1 MAKICVICGE
11 DCSGRPRIKDPKGHY
26 YCKSCHEKANQ
37 RLEGHRAADESARA
51 APPDEAEPLGLLDDA
66 LDVSPA
72 LQAAP
77 LPALV
82 HVTRAP
88 AERPAGLVGFF
99 ISPAGIGL
107 SALVVISV
115 AAIVFGN
122 LVTGLFFLFVALAVV
137 NGYWIGAARIA
148 ALLVGL
154 LVAALL
160 AVPMGKAFEGLFSA
174 VFDSTGI
181 TNRVISIAVCAL
193 INIVVVTI
201 AMQVVIG
208 RLQKLRPQWKPY
220 DRLIGSGLGLL
231 EGIVLGLLLIWT
243 VLSLEPIAT
252 VSLAQTET
260 PDGAGVSNPVS
271 KQVVAMAE
279 KTRDSVIGRIA
290 DAINPL
296 DEMRLITLFEKGL
309 VVISDPGPREAF
321 LNHPSIEGIRHMPS
335 AQQAMEMLAQ
345 DPDIGLILETGAVS
359 GDSLRA
365 ILSSP
370 TLLKILEE
378 TDLVAELLPLADE
391 IEQAINEA
399 FERKGMPAGF
409 LDTQPFVDDLV
420 AAYIEDL
427 RDDDPRVRLQAAGA
441 LGSIGPLAA
450 AAVPALT
457 DALQDTDAAVRD
469 AAAEALLLIGPGEP

>member
-26 YCKSCHEKANQ
+26 YCKSCHEKVNQ

-51 APPDEAEPLGLLDDA
+51 APADEAEPLGLLDDSP
-66 LDVSPA
+66 DESPA
-72 LQAAP
+72 RQAVP
-77 LPALV
+77 LPASA
-82 HVTRAP
+82 HVTREP
-88 AERPAGLVGFF
+88 ERPAGPVGFF
-99 ISPAGIGL
+99 RSPAGVGL

-115 AAIVFGN
+115 AAIIFGN
-122 LVTGLFFLFVALAVV
+122 LVTGLFFLFVALAMV
-137 NGYWIGAARIA
+137 NGYWIGGARIA
-148 ALLVGL
+148 ALLGGL

-174 VFDSTGI
+174 VFDTTGI

-193 INIVVVTI
+193 VNVVVVTI
-201 AMQVVIG
+201 ILQVVIG

-252 VSLAQTET
+252 VSLAQTEM
-260 PDGAGVSNPVS
+260 PDGSGASNPVS
-271 KQVVAMAE
+271 QKVVAMAQ
-279 KTRDSVIGRIA
+279 KTRDSVIGKIA

-296 DEMRLITLFEKGL
+296 DELRLITLFEKGL
-309 VVISDPGPREAF
+309 IVINEPGPREAF
-321 LNHPSIEGIRHMPS
+321 LNHPSIAGIKDGPS
-335 AQQAMEMLAQ
+335 ARQAMEMLAQ
-345 DPDIGLILETGAVS
+345 DPEISLILEAGAIS

-365 ILSSP
+365 ILNSP
-370 TLLKILEE
+370 TILEILEE

-399 FERKGMPAGF
+399 FERKGRPAGF
-409 LDTQPFVDDLV
+409 LDVQPFVDELV
-420 AAYIEDL
+420 AAFVEDL
-427 RDDDPRVRLQAAGA
+427 SDADPRVRHRAAGS
-441 LGSIGPLAA
+441 LGDIGPPAA

-469 AAAEALLLIGPGEP
+469 AAKVALRLIGPGEP